1 MLHSQ
6 HREATRMAD
15 IPAAAF
21 ASMIAHM
28 NDDHADA
35 VLAYA
40 RHFGN
45 MAAVERARIVA
56 MDARVLTVE
65 AADGTQAR
73 TLHIPFDHEIVD
85 ADDGR
90 DTLIAMYR
98 QAAAAATTAAEG

>member
-6 HREATRMAD
+6 RREAMPMAN

-40 RHFGN
+40 RHYGN

-65 AADGTQAR
+65 ATNGTQSS
-73 TLHIPFDHEIVD
+73 TLDIPFDHEIVD

-98 QAAAAATTAAEG
+98 QAAAATTAAEG